1 MLHALSLLTR
11 LSHLIPSSSLCVHTA
26 RSPLFSLGAPS
37 LHIPPLPF
45 SLLHHFSLIFRLS
58 PSSLLE
64 YPLWLHPLRHS
75 SHSIPLFVSLTAVR
89 PSLLRCPSLSSL
101 VSPPLPTLSHSPLT
115 PSDFLHPPSRPRRV
129 PFAPSL
135 IYCITVHEVANLR
148 RVILYKYVSQINI
161 RATTICIRA
170 SRRLQ
175 GVVVVTIVVVVVVV
189 DRLCLPCV

>member
-101 VSPPLPTLSHSPLT
+101 VSPPTTYPLALAAHSERF
-115 PSDFLHPPSRPRRV
+115 PS
-129 PFAPSL
+129 PSL
-135 IYCITVHEVANLR
+135 SPSSCPFRSFAHLLHN
-148 RVILYKYVSQINI
+148 
-161 RATTICIRA
+161 RARGCQPAPRNT
-170 SRRLQ
+170 L
-175 GVVVVTIVVVVVVV
+175 
-189 DRLCLPCV
+189 